1 LIVDDAT
8 YTTELRYLR
17 ELADLLGL
25 RDWHITL
32 SRGIA
37 AEGSR
42 AQVDIHR
49 TKDECEVRL
58 SNQWRSF
65 SLEQRRL
72 TITHELL
79 HAHTSRLH
87 RVMTRLA
94 DVADGP
100 SMEYAKRAHDE
111 EEEIVVQRL
120 ARVIAPYLPLPE
132 QETS

>member
-1 LIVDDAT
+1 MDDAT

-17 ELADLLGL
+17 TLADLVGL

-32 SRGIA
+32 SRA
-37 AEGSR
+37 VCDSDSR
-42 AQVDIHR
+42 AQVSVHR
-49 TKDECEVRL
+49 GKDEADVTL
-58 SNQWRSF
+58 SAAWRALSP
-65 SLEQRRL
+65 EQRRL

-79 HAHTSRLH
+79 HCHTGRLC
-87 RVMTRLA
+87 RVVTRLGNLI
-94 DVADGP
+94 DEP